1 MNENEVIEPIDEIEK
16 IEEIEEIEETEQTEL
31 TESVETAEDSAE
43 AAVPAPAPAEE
54 CHAAE
59 EALRAEIETL
69 RASLA
74 AAAAAASRRETEIR
88 CGRLLRER
96 GISEEL
102 TAVLLAP
109 GETEVPEETLLLRVV
124 ALSGAVEAAA
134 VRTLREKTEGIRPGA
149 GDPAP
154 ITGKM
159 IRETPVARLMEIMT

>member
-1 MNENEVIEPIDEIEK
+1 MNENEVIEPIDE

-31 TESVETAEDSAE
+31 TESADPLPDQAE
-43 AAVPAPAPAEE
+43 APTDDRT
-54 CHAAE
+54 AAE

-109 GETEVPEETLLLRVV
+109 GETEVPENTLLLRVT

-154 ITGKM
+154 LTGKM

>member
-1 MNENEVIEPIDEIEK
+1 MNENEVIEPMEEIQEIEK
-16 IEEIEEIEETEQTEL
+16 TEEIEEIEETEQTEL
-31 TESVETAEDSAE
+31 TESDEPAQ
-43 AAVPAPAPAEE
+43 VPAAPAEE

-109 GETEVPEETLLLRVV
+109 GETEVSEDTLLLRVT

-134 VRTLREKTEGIRPGA
+134 VRALREKTEGIRPGA

>member
-16 IEEIEEIEETEQTEL
+16 IEQIEEIEEIEETEQTEL
-31 TESVETAEDSAE
+31 TESADPLPDQAE
-43 AAVPAPAPAEE
+43 AAPAEE
-54 CHAAE
+54 SHAVE
-59 EALRAEIETL
+59 ESLRAEIETL

-109 GETEVPEETLLLRVV
+109 GETEVPENTLLLRVT

-154 ITGKM
+154 LTGKM